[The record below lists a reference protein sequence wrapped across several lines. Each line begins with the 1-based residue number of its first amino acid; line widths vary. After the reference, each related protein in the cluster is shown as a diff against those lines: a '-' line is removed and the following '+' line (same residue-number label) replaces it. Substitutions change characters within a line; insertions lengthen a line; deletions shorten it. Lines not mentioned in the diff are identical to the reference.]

1 MINPLLYRV
10 LSVQSESFE
19 CTKMQEFIFDE
30 CVELGCDVEFDK
42 AGNLYVTK
50 GISAT
55 YPCIVSH
62 MDTVHKILPDNEYM
76 VIADDNIAIAYN
88 PVKNDV
94 TGIGGD
100 DKVGI
105 YIALQMLRELDYCKA
120 VFFVD
125 EEVGCAGS
133 SQAYMD
139 FFLDC
144 RFALQCDRKG
154 NNDFVDSIFGTQL
167 YGNDF
172 HDAILPIITAYGY
185 SETSGG
191 LTDVYQL
198 AENGI
203 GIAVAN
209 MSCGYYNP
217 HSDNEIVNLADVENC
232 RRMVYEIMNTCTDYY
247 GYKSVSKSWGYDDW
261 YDKPY
266 NSQSW
271 YDDKKNYDI
280 CYSCNEWVAEDE
292 LENGYCAGCINWHGD
307 NGVSIAKPIAKKLDY
322 HHKPKAKSN
331 HKQSKTKKK

>member
-10 LSVQSESFE
+10 LSVQSESFD
-19 CTKMQEFIFDE
+19 CAKMQDFIFDE

-50 GISAT
+50 GMSAT
-55 YPCIVSH
+55 YPCIASH
-62 MDTVHKILPDNEYM
+62 MDTVHKILPDGEYM

-94 TGIGGD
+94 TGVGGD

-133 SQAYMD
+133 SEAHMD

-144 RFALQCDRKG
+144 RFVLQCDRKG
-154 NNDFVDSIFGTQL
+154 NSDFIDNIFGTQL

-172 HDAILPIITAYGY
+172 HNAILPIITAHGY
-185 SETSGG
+185 TETSGG

-198 AENGI
+198 SENGI

-232 RRMVYEIMNTCTDYY
+232 RRMVYEIMTQCTDYY
-247 GYKSVSKSWGYDDW
+247 GYKHTSKSYGHYDDW
-261 YDKPY
+261 YKPY
-266 NSQSW
+266 RADSW
-271 YDDKKNYDI
+271 YDEKKNYAI

-292 LENGYCAGCINWHGD
+292 MEEGFCMGCINWHGEY
-307 NGVSIAKPIAKKLDY
+307 GLTATKPIAKKVNY
-322 HHKPKAKSN
+322 HQPKSKTNHKPSKS
-331 HKQSKTKKK
+331 KKK